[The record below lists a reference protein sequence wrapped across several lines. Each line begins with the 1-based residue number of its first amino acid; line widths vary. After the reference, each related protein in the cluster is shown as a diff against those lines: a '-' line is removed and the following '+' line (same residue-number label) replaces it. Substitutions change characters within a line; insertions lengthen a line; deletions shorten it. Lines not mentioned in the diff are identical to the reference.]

1 MLVTAASIRS
11 LEVLAAEEAGNMLL
25 VLNLMQEKSV
35 PVMKRLLTDFA
46 ELFLLIRSWRHL
58 HCDT

>member
-1 MLVTAASIRS
+1 MLVTAASIKS

-35 PVMKRLLTDFA
+35 PVRKRLLTDFA
-46 ELFLLIRSWRHL
+46 ELLLLICS
-58 HCDT
+58 